1 MSGGTL
7 QVSGGIINAGVFD
20 GGNSPGTLAANC
32 LVDLT
37 SGTWQNLRS
46 TTAVM
51 GSDSLLIVP
60 AGVNPST
67 VFAANSTF
75 SLVHAAGSTLVV
87 PAGRGFV
94 GSGTIN
100 DLVSCQ
106 GTINAGLYGAINLTG
121 GLMLSGN
128 CSLSLGGGNSTSFG
142 RGSVTI
148 NNATS
153 NMTGGTL
160 AVFNE
165 YVGMGG
171 TGVFTQSG
179 GTNTNLPPNNSGYT
193 GYLYLGYNAG
203 DSGTYNLGGTGVI
216 SAMNTEYVGY
226 SGSGNFAQSGGGH
239 TVGILYVGYN
249 SGSQGAFSFG
259 GGATMYAVNQ
269 YVGYNGQGVFAQTGG
284 TNGSARLAGPVRS
297 TSATRPAAT
306 AHYQLSQTGQ
316 LYATAEYVGYSGT
329 GVLQQS
335 GGSNVL
341 TNLGGSPYQYGTIYL
356 GYNAGSNAN
365 YLLSGTGQVSAHYE
379 YIGCNTGATA
389 LFQQTGGTNTATS
402 LALGNGGTY
411 SLDGGTL
418 IVPSLSGSGAADFN
432 FGGGTLQASGALSTA
447 LPMTLSGTGG
457 NANVN
462 TNGNAVTLSGQL
474 SGVGGLDKLGA
485 NTLTL
490 AAQDT
495 YLGPTT
501 ISAGTLT
508 LGNAGSLS
516 SSSIDVGAGATY
528 DVSAVN
534 GGYYL
539 DDGQT
544 LSGTGT
550 VKGDTTVS
558 AGGILSPGDVPGA
571 VGTLS
576 FNASLLLDAGTI
588 LDFDLAG
595 PSASDLISLPSSTL
609 TLDGQQFSDFD
620 FNAESGFKQGSYTL
634 DRRQPDS
641 RQLGQQPDRHD
652 RQLSRLTFHQRRRP
666 GADRCCP
673 RALHRHALARR
684 CRLRIGLFGSCPR
697 PTPHCRALAT
707 RLGLRLGRRGA
718 GYSRENADCRGDSTT
733 AWGPRL
739 KLKAAPCPGSES
751 TQIRRAG
758 LVFRPLEFTNY

>member
-1 MSGGTL
+1 M
-7 QVSGGIINAGVFD
+7 
-20 GGNSPGTLAANC
+20 
-32 LVDLT
+32 
-37 SGTWQNLRS
+37 
-46 TTAVM
+46 
-51 GSDSLLIVP
+51 P
-60 AGVNPST
+60 AGIDPST
-67 VFAANSTF
+67 VFAADSTF
-75 SLVHAAGSTLVV
+75 SLVHAAGSTLAV
-87 PAGRGFV
+87 PAGKGFV

-106 GTINAGLYGAINLTG
+106 GTINAGLYGAMNLTG

-128 CSLSLGGGNSTSFG
+128 CSLMLGGGNSTSFG

-153 NMTGGTL
+153 NMSGGTL

-203 DSGTYNLGGTGVI
+203 DSGTYNLGGTGSI

-226 SGSGNFAQSGGGH
+226 SGSGNFNQSGGGH

-249 SGSQGAFSFG
+249 SGSQGTFSFG
-259 GGATMYAVNQ
+259 GNATMYAVTQ

-284 TNGSARLAGPVRS
+284 TNGSAQTGWSSPLYLGYQTNGNGA
-297 TSATRPAAT
+297 
-306 AHYQLSQTGQ
+306 YQLSQTGQ

-329 GVLQQS
+329 GAFQQS
-335 GGSNVL
+335 GGSNML
-341 TNLGGSPYQYGTIYL
+341 TNLAGSPYQYGTIYL
-356 GYNAGSNAN
+356 GYEAGSNAT
-365 YLLSGTGQVSAHYE
+365 YLLSGTGQLSAPYE
-379 YIGCNTGATA
+379 YIGYNSGTTA

-411 SLDGGTL
+411 SLNGGTL
-418 IVPSLSGSGAADFN
+418 IVPSLSGSGAAAFN

-474 SGVGGLDKLGA
+474 SGAGGLDKLGA

-490 AAQDT
+490 ADQDT

-501 ISAGTLT
+501 ISGGTLA

-516 SSSIDVGAGATY
+516 SSSIDVVAGATY
-528 DVSAVN
+528 DVSAVS

-539 DDGQT
+539 NAGQT

-550 VKGDTTVS
+550 VKGNTIVS
-558 AGGILSPGDVPGA
+558 AGGILSPGDLPGA

-576 FNASLLLDAGTI
+576 FNASLLLDTGTMF
-588 LDFDLAG
+588 DFDLAS
-595 PSASDLISLPSSTL
+595 PSSSDLICLPSSTL
-609 TLDGQQFSDFD
+609 TLDGQQFSDFA
-620 FNAESGFKQGSYTL
+620 FNAESGFGQGTYTLIDANLIQGS
-634 DRRQPDS
+634 
-641 RQLGQQPDRHD
+641 LGSDLTGMIGNYPAS
-652 RQLSRLTFHQRRRP
+652 LSISGGNLLLTVAVPEPSTFVLLGIGVSGLLGYALFKTFHN
-666 GADRCCP
+666 
-673 RALHRHALARR
+673 
-684 CRLRIGLFGSCPR
+684 FN
-697 PTPHCRALAT
+697 T
-707 RLGLRLGRRGA
+707 R
-718 GYSRENADCRGDSTT
+718 
-733 AWGPRL
+733 
-739 KLKAAPCPGSES
+739 
-751 TQIRRAG
+751 
-758 LVFRPLEFTNY
+758 